1 MSRKVLLAALLAIAF
16 LAARN
21 GVAQEANAPNKS
33 GKKKVATA
41 GLGGKSPELPANL
54 FVAASTVAHSTL
66 RHEWVDIPAGKT
78 KLHTWIEYP
87 KDEAKA
93 PVVILMHYEAG
104 LDILQRALAD
114 QLALDGFI
122 AVAPDLLSGRG
133 PKGGNFDAFPF
144 PDEALRANLKLPQA
158 EAMRLYK
165 AAYAYASKLPRA
177 NGKIATL
184 GCSLG
189 GTLSFRFAAEMPGL
203 SAAVV
208 FYGLPPAD
216 AMLANIHAPV
226 LGLYGGDDD
235 LVDPTIEPTAAAMKK
250 LGKSYESHIYPGATH
265 AFLTYQAEGLNGA
278 GTAEG
283 WITAIDFLREHTK

>member
-1 MSRKVLLAALLAIAF
+1 MSRKILLAATLAVAF
-16 LAARN
+16 LAAHN
-21 GVAQEANAPNKS
+21 SAAQETNAAKKN
-33 GKKKVATA
+33 GKKKAATM

-133 PKGGNFDAFPF
+133 PKGGNFDAFAF
-144 PDEALRANLKLPQA
+144 PDEALRANLKIPPA
-158 EAMRLYK
+158 EALRLYK
-165 AAYAYASKLPRA
+165 AAYDYAAKLPRA
-177 NGKIATL
+177 SGKIASL

-189 GTLSFRFAAEMPGL
+189 GTLSFRFAAETPGL

-208 FYGLPPAD
+208 FYGMPPAD
-216 AMLANIHAPV
+216 ALLAKIKAPV

-235 LVDPTIEPTAAAMKK
+235 PVDATIEPTAAAMKK
-250 LGKSYESHIYPGATH
+250 LGKSFESHVYPGATH

-283 WITAIDFLREHTK
+283 WTTAIDFLKEHTK

>member
-1 MSRKVLLAALLAIAF
+1 MNRTLLLLVALAVAFVAAH
-16 LAARN
+16 N
-21 GVAQEANAPNKS
+21 GVAQEANAQNKN
-33 GKKKVATA
+33 GKKKAATA

-54 FVAASTVAHSTL
+54 FVAASTVAHTTL
-66 RHEWVDIPAGKT
+66 RHEWVDIPSGKT

-87 KDEAKA
+87 KGEDKA

-133 PKGGNFDAFPF
+133 PKAGNFDAFQF
-144 PDEALRANLKLPQA
+144 PDEALRANLKIPQA
-158 EAMRLYK
+158 EALRLYK
-165 AAYAYASKLPRA
+165 AAYDYAAKLPRA
-177 NGKIATL
+177 SGKIASL

-189 GTLSFRFAAEMPGL
+189 GTLSFRFAAETPGL
-203 SAAVV
+203 NAAVV
-208 FYGLPPAD
+208 FYGMPPAE
-216 AMLANIHAPV
+216 ALLAKIKAPV

-235 LVDPTIEPTAAAMKK
+235 AVDATIEPTAAAMKK
-250 LGKSYESHIYPGATH
+250 LGKSFESHVYPGATH
-265 AFLTYQAEGLNGA
+265 AFLTYQAEGLNGI

-283 WITAIDFLREHTK
+283 WTTAIEFLKEHTK